1 MVEIMGETYVT
12 DVMLQRVRQKIID
25 FQSFLLE
32 LEDERLRVNYI
43 DALLAV

>member
-1 MVEIMGETYVT
+1 MGETYVT